1 MQLPGSWQAL
11 LKVYHESLCLIAYAI
26 LHCCVSLQGYSRR
39 ILVRARPIATSGSL
53 PLTVDSIT
61 GVSVGG
67 LCIRSHTH
75 KGLDSYQEDGLT
87 LLRSRWNEALEKRKQ
102 YLDDKMQLLAA
113 KQGNISSVVLCHV
126 ISGIEDTLPRTVSS
140 YACTCSM
147 SYPQYFKKFSL

>member
-1 MQLPGSWQAL
+1 M
-11 LKVYHESLCLIAYAI
+11 CYAI
-26 LHCCVSLQGYSRR
+26 ISYCVSLQGYSRR

-113 KQGNISSVVLCHV
+113 KQGEIFYFYCLVGVFWVLHHLILSFCIRLRGCNICSKTDRINVV
-126 ISGIEDTLPRTVSS
+126 
-140 YACTCSM
+140 
-147 SYPQYFKKFSL
+147 

>member
-1 MQLPGSWQAL
+1 MVFHSQA
-11 LKVYHESLCLIAYAI
+11 CTMIPCTMIAYAI
-26 LHCCVSLQGYSRR
+26 TSCCVSLQGYSRR

-113 KQGNISSVVLCHV
+113 KQGNISSVVLRHV
-126 ISGIEDTLPRTVSS
+126 ISGI
-140 YACTCSM
+140 
-147 SYPQYFKKFSL
+147 